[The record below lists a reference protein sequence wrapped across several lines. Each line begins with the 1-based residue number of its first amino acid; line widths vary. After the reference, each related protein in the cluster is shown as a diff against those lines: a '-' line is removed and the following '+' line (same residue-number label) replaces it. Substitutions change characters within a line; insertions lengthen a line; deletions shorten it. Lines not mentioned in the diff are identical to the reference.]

1 MMTSR
6 TANGLHRE
14 GALARRAALAL
25 GCSLVLASAACVTT
39 AQEGEQM
46 RQDIAALR
54 ADLKKEVDDATAERQ
69 KLADEQAAKA
79 KALQDALDA
88 LNRAARKSGADLA
101 VDLEK
106 AQNDVT
112 ALHGQIEVLQHR
124 LDALEKL
131 STDQQKALDT
141 AAQTAAKQQKELD
154 KAEHPQDRMGIYTL
168 ARQKMDA
175 GQIPR
180 ARELLQDFLGRFP
193 KDELAPNAQY
203 WLGETY
209 YAEKKWN
216 DAIVEFQKVLKEHK
230 SSDKVPDALLKIG
243 MSFEAQG
250 DCDNAKL
257 FYTEVTQ
264 NHRSAPAAKTA
275 KEKAAECRRKGK

>member
-1 MMTSR
+1 MMK
-6 TANGLHRE
+6 TAIVVCCCLS
-14 GALARRAALAL
+14 A
-25 GCSLVLASAACVTT
+25 AACVTT

-54 ADLKKEVDDATAERQ
+54 ADLKKEVDTANAERQ
-69 KLADEQAAKA
+69 KLAEEQAQKA

-106 AQNDVT
+106 AQNDIS
-112 ALHGQIEVLQHR
+112 ALRGQNEVLQHR
-124 LDALEKL
+124 LDAIEKTL
-131 STDQQKALDT
+131 AEQQKTLEAVNQFV
-141 AAQTAAKQQKELD
+141 AQRQKDID
-154 KAEHPQDRMGIYTL
+154 KAEHPTDRMGIYSL
-168 ARQKMDA
+168 ARQKLDA

-180 ARELLQDFLGRFP
+180 ARELFQDFLSRFP

-216 DAIVEFQKVLKEHK
+216 DAIVEFQKVLKEYK
-230 SSDKVPDALLKIG
+230 GSDKVPDALLKIG
-243 MSFEAQG
+243 MCFQAQG

-257 FYTEVTQ
+257 FYEEVMQ
-264 NHRSAPAAKTA
+264 AHKSSPLAKTA
-275 KEKAAECRRKGK
+275 REKSGECRKGKASR

>member
-1 MMTSR
+1 MMTKKKP
-6 TANGLHRE
+6 
-14 GALARRAALAL
+14 ARRFAWLRALAL
-25 GCSLVLASAACVTT
+25 IGFLSLANVACVTT

-54 ADLKKEVDDATAERQ
+54 ADLKKEVDTATAERQ
-69 KLADEQAAKA
+69 KLAEDSAAKA

-124 LDALEKL
+124 IDALEKL
-131 STDQQKALDT
+131 TGDQQKALE
-141 AAQTAAKQQKELD
+141 AAGQIAARQQKELD
-154 KAEHPQDRMGIYTL
+154 KAEHPTDRMAIYTL
-168 ARQKMDA
+168 ARQKLDA
-175 GQIPR
+175 GQIAR
-180 ARELLQDFLGRFP
+180 SRELWQDFLSRFP
-193 KDELAPNAQY
+193 KDELAANAQY

-243 MSFEAQG
+243 MSFESQG
-250 DCDNAKL
+250 DCDNARL
-257 FYTEVTQ
+257 FYEEILQ
-264 NHRSAPAAKTA
+264 GHRSAPAAKTA
-275 KEKAAECRRKGK
+275 KEKAAECRRKK